1 MARFFTN
8 RRESES
14 NGEGMRGRGLFGP
27 RNRPDTT
34 DTGGEGLGLGAGGPA
49 PQDPETLGGYN
60 GPIDNG
66 GRGLGLGSGGPA
78 PQDPESFVGYSEPI
92 LPNQNPQRYKKTN
105 TGWEISALP
114 ANPTSKQ
121 KAEIKPL
128 KINASEILPLKP
140 ILSESVKGIVVYLQ
154 STDEYLCSPSLY
166 STIRNSY
173 ERNPHLFYL
182 ENDKI
187 SGASIGKSIPIIKI
201 DDTKLVSLA
210 SVQESKCNKA
220 GVKKLIWPQ
229 DRNRANLLQQID
241 WTLGDSK
248 KPFDEFSVSD
258 LNLKAN
264 YSIEGLKII
273 PLDKDKK
280 IDEALLK
287 ANLKSINDRL
297 AELRDDLNNI
307 KDTYYNGIIP
317 NSSTTDYR
325 IISSTASVNDEKAD
339 GDKQV
344 VFKKSLIT
352 SKEGERTNQ
361 SITQAKDEAD
371 KLAKDAED
379 KAKTLQQKIDEQ
391 AQQLD
396 QAQQGDRVAQDEL
409 RKSLRDAQS
418 SINSTRSYAEEQ
430 AAKYGQN
437 NN

>member
-1 MARFFTN
+1 MARLFGG
-8 RRESES
+8 RREMES
-14 NGEGMRGRGLFGP
+14 NGEGMIGRGLFGP
-27 RNRPDTT
+27 RNRTT
-34 DTGGEGLGLGAGGPA
+34 SENGE
-49 PQDPETLGGYN
+49 
-60 GPIDNG
+60 
-66 GRGLGLGSGGPA
+66 GLGSGGPA
-78 PQDPESFVGYSEPI
+78 PQDLESLIGYSEPV
-92 LPNQNPQRYKKTN
+92 LPTQNPQRYKKTN

-114 ANPTSKQ
+114 DNPTNKQ

-140 ILSESVKGIVVYLQ
+140 ILSEEVRGIVVYLI
-154 STDEYLCSPSLY
+154 STDEYLCSPSVY
-166 STIRNSY
+166 ETIKDSY
-173 ERNPHLFYL
+173 EGNPHLFYL
-182 ENDKI
+182 KNDTI

-220 GVKKLIWPQ
+220 GVKKLIWPF

-264 YSIEGLKII
+264 YSIEGLTII

-297 AELRDDLNNI
+297 AMLRDDLNNI
-307 KDTYYNGIIP
+307 KETYYNGIIP

-344 VFKKSLIT
+344 VFKKSLII

-391 AQQLD
+391 ASQLD
-396 QAQQGDRVAQDEL
+396 EAQRGDRVAQDNL
-409 RKSLRDAQS
+409 AKQLRDAQS
-418 SINSTRSYAEEQ
+418 SINSTRTFAEEQ
-430 AAKYGQN
+430 AAKYGKN
-437 NN
+437 TK

>member
-1 MARFFTN
+1 MARLFGG
-8 RRESES
+8 RREREES
-14 NGEGMRGRGLFGP
+14 NEERVGRGIFGF
-27 RNRPDTT
+27 RRP
-34 DTGGEGLGLGAGGPA
+34 
-49 PQDPETLGGYN
+49 TLQ
-60 GPIDNG
+60 DNG
-66 GRGLGLGSGGPA
+66 GEGLGLGSGGPA
-78 PQDPESFVGYSEPI
+78 PQDPNTLDGYNGPIDTGGSGLGLGAGGPAPREPESFVGYSEPV

-114 ANPTSKQ
+114 DNPSSKQ
-121 KAEIKPL
+121 IAEIKPL

-140 ILSESVKGIVVYLQ
+140 ILSEAVKGIVVYLS

-166 STIRNSY
+166 STVRNSY
-173 ERNPHLFYL
+173 ESNPHLFYL

-187 SGASIGKSIPIIKI
+187 KGASIGKSIPIIKI
-201 DDTKLVSLA
+201 NDSNLTSLA

-248 KPFDEFSVSD
+248 KPYDEFSVSD

-264 YSIEGLKII
+264 YSMEGLTII

-297 AELRDDLNNI
+297 AMLRDDLNNI

-339 GDKQV
+339 GEKQV
-344 VFKKSLIT
+344 VFKKSLII

-379 KAKTLQQKIDEQ
+379 KAKTLQQKIDDQ
-391 AQQLD
+391 ASVID
-396 QAQQGDRVAQDEL
+396 QAQKGDRVAQEEL
-409 RKSLRDAQS
+409 RNSLRDAQS
-418 SINSTRSYAEEQ
+418 SINSTRTYAEEQ
-430 AAKYGQN
+430 AAKYAKN
-437 NN
+437 TK

>member
-1 MARFFTN
+1 MAISRLFGG
-8 RRESES
+8 RREGES

-27 RNRPDTT
+27 RNRADTT

-49 PQDPETLGGYN
+49 PQDPESFIGYT
-60 GPIDNG
+60 GPLVSSTANK
-66 GRGLGLGSGGPA
+66 
-78 PQDPESFVGYSEPI
+78 I
-92 LPNQNPQRYKKTN
+92 LPSQNPDRYKKTN

-114 ANPTSKQ
+114 VNPTSKQ

-140 ILSESVKGIVVYLQ
+140 ILSEMVRGIVVYLI

-166 STIRNSY
+166 ETIKDSY
-173 ERNPHLFYL
+173 ESNPHLFYL
-182 ENDKI
+182 ENDTI
-187 SGASIGKSIPIIKI
+187 SGASIGKSIPIIRI
-201 DDTKLVSLA
+201 DDTNLSSLA

-220 GVKKLIWPQ
+220 GVKKLIWPF

-241 WTLGDSK
+241 WTLGDSN

-264 YSIEGLKII
+264 YSIEGLRII

-280 IDEALLK
+280 IDEELLK
-287 ANLKSINDRL
+287 ANLKAINDRL

-339 GDKQV
+339 GEKQV
-344 VFKKSLIT
+344 VFKRTTIQA
-352 SKEGERTNQ
+352 KEVERTNQ
-361 SITQAKDEAD
+361 SITQAQDEAK
-371 KLAKDAED
+371 KLAEEAE
-379 KAKTLQQKIDEQ
+379 ANSKTLQQKIDEQ
-391 AQQLD
+391 ASQLD
-396 QAQQGDRVAQDEL
+396 EAQRGDRVAQDNL
-409 RKSLRDAQS
+409 AKQLRDAQS
-418 SINSTRSYAEEQ
+418 SISSTRTFAEEQ
-430 AAKYGQN
+430 AAKYAKN
-437 NN
+437 TK

>member
-1 MARFFTN
+1 MAISR
-8 RRESES
+8 
-14 NGEGMRGRGLFGP
+14 LFGSR
-27 RNRPDTT
+27 RNRGNEDSI
-34 DTGGEGLGLGAGGPA
+34 GLGG
-49 PQDPETLGGYN
+49 N
-60 GPIDNG
+60 GPV
-66 GRGLGLGSGGPA
+66 
-78 PQDPESFVGYSEPI
+78 PQSEESLVGYTSPIGTTTNMGVEPT
-92 LPNQNPQRYKKTN
+92 QNPNRYKKTPN
-105 TGWEISALP
+105 GWEISALP
-114 ANPTSKQ
+114 NNPSAKQ
-121 KAEIKPL
+121 IAEIKPL
-128 KINASEILPLKP
+128 KIKASELLPLKP
-140 ILSESVKGIVVYLQ
+140 LLSESVRGIVVYLI
-154 STDEYLCSPSLY
+154 SSDEYLCSPSLY
-166 STIRNSY
+166 QTLKDSY
-173 ERNPHLFYL
+173 NKNPHLFYL
-182 ENDKI
+182 ENDKV

-220 GVKKLIWPQ
+220 GVKKLIWPF

-264 YSIEGLKII
+264 YSIEGLTII

-287 ANLKSINDRL
+287 ANLKTINDRL

-344 VFKKSLIT
+344 VFKKSLII

-379 KAKTLQQKIDEQ
+379 KAKTLQQKIDDQ
-391 AQQLD
+391 ASVID
-396 QAQQGDRVAQDEL
+396 QAQRGDRVAQEEL
-409 RKSLRDAQS
+409 RNSLRDAQS
-418 SINSTRSYAEEQ
+418 SICLLYTSD
-430 AAKYGQN
+430 AADE
-437 NN
+437 